1 MVSVRKKKVYLT
13 ISGQKISLSPNPEI
27 LISDRTVV
35 LFRLC
40 GAWYRYL
47 YLRKNHPTIKLR
59 WWLWRNNGD
68 FFVFVSRFRKMWL
81 QCKIEFCVIFFRRI
95 ELENLRVFPNLTK
108 TTKLYRIY
116 PFPILAKYLY
126 FSRADTCDNDG
137 FNSFCSCTTTKI
149 LRLKI
154 KRFFPRIISNRYI
167 HKYMTNIYSKNFFT
181 FDEQSRKKQ
190 WKNITFV

>member
-1 MVSVRKKKVYLT
+1 MVSVRKKKGYLT

-27 LISDRTVV
+27 LISDMKVV
-35 LFRLC
+35 VFRLC

-81 QCKIEFCVIFFRRI
+81 TMQNRI
-95 ELENLRVFPNLTK
+95 LRHSLQENWTWKSKGFSKSYQNH
-108 TTKLYRIY
+108 TKLYWIY

-154 KRFFPRIISNRYI
+154 KRFFPRIISNRYV
-167 HKYMTNIYSKNFFT
+167 YT
-181 FDEQSRKKQ
+181 
-190 WKNITFV
+190 

>member
-1 MVSVRKKKVYLT
+1 MVSVRKKKGYLT

-27 LISDRTVV
+27 LISDMKVV
-35 LFRLC
+35 VFRLC

-95 ELENLRVFPNLTK
+95 ELENLRVFPNILPKPHK
-108 TTKLYRIY
+108 TVLNLSVSY
-116 PFPILAKYLY
+116 PRKIFIFFK
-126 FSRADTCDNDG
+126 SRHVWLC
-137 FNSFCSCTTTKI
+137 CTTTKI

-154 KRFFPRIISNRYI
+154 KRFFPRIISNRYV
-167 HKYMTNIYSKNFFT
+167 YT
-181 FDEQSRKKQ
+181 
-190 WKNITFV
+190 

>member
-1 MVSVRKKKVYLT
+1 MLT
-13 ISGQKISLSPNPEI
+13 ISGQKISLSTNPEI

-81 QCKIEFCVIFFRRI
+81 TMQNRILRHSLQENWTWKSKGFSKSYQNHKTVQNLSVSYPRKIFIFFKSRHVWLWWSSPFVVVLLQKWHKLQMCKIYVCSIRI
-95 ELENLRVFPNLTK
+95 ESVILT
-108 TTKLYRIY
+108 
-116 PFPILAKYLY
+116 
-126 FSRADTCDNDG
+126 
-137 FNSFCSCTTTKI
+137 
-149 LRLKI
+149 
-154 KRFFPRIISNRYI
+154 SNR
-167 HKYMTNIYSKNFFT
+167 K
-181 FDEQSRKKQ
+181 
-190 WKNITFV
+190 

>member
-27 LISDRTVV
+27 LISDMTVV
-35 LFRLC
+35 VFRLC

-81 QCKIEFCVIFFRRI
+81 TMQNRILRHFLQENWTWKSKGFSKSYQNHKTVQNLSVSYPRRKIFIFFKPTRDADNNDQFLCSCVYEFCGSKSKDFFRAI
-95 ELENLRVFPNLTK
+95 SNLTNNQH
-108 TTKLYRIY
+108 
-116 PFPILAKYLY
+116 F
-126 FSRADTCDNDG
+126 
-137 FNSFCSCTTTKI
+137 
-149 LRLKI
+149 
-154 KRFFPRIISNRYI
+154 
-167 HKYMTNIYSKNFFT
+167 
-181 FDEQSRKKQ
+181 
-190 WKNITFV
+190 